1 MQNCFLHRGVF
12 CRWPDFTGQERL
24 HPVCGIHV
32 NSVNPG
38 AIDTD
43 MMRRIEKNTF
53 GDTKTPQE
61 AYDAFAGAYFDKR
74 YATAKEVAEMIAILA
89 SDHCSHMFG
98 GQVHMDGGGDTMRP

>member
-12 CRWPDFTGQERL
+12 CRWPVFTGQERL

-32 NSVNPG
+32 NSVNP
-38 AIDTD
+38 
-43 MMRRIEKNTF
+43 
-53 GDTKTPQE
+53 
-61 AYDAFAGAYFDKR
+61 GAYFDKR